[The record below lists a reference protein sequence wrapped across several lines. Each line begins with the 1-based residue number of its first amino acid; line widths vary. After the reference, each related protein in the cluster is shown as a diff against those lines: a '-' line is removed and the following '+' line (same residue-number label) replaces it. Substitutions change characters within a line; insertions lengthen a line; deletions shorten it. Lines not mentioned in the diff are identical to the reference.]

1 MVRDEV
7 LGSDGTKHDV
17 TRADTAHDFISFM
30 TVVIIT
36 GRRVRGGIVGVE
48 DPSPLIGQWT
58 NGVGRYVIGGKGRDV
73 IHESLRQEN
82 SRHHNRGYQVTF
94 SSYQATL
101 PNFL

>member
-1 MVRDEV
+1 MAQSTM
-7 LGSDGTKHDV
+7 LHSDV
-17 TRADTAHDFISFM
+17 MRADTAHSGHDFIFFI

-48 DPSPLIGQWT
+48 DPSPLIGQWV

-73 IHESLRQEN
+73 IMKAFCQEN